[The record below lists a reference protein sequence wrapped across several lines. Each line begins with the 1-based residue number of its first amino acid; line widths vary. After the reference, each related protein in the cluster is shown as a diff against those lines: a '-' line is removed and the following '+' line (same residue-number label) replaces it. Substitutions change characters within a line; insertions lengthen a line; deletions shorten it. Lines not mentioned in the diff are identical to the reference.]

1 MTKSQTSILLTSFR
15 FSDQRNRK
23 SEAETER
30 LKNELT
36 EQVQLI
42 QEHRALITELAD
54 ALYVQ
59 RGSVVEDPLIQ
70 CARKATK

>member
-15 FSDQRNRK
+15 FSCQRNRK
-23 SEAETER
+23 SEAETKR

-42 QEHRALITELAD
+42 QEHRALRKILAGYIS
-54 ALYVQ
+54 L
-59 RGSVVEDPLIQ
+59 G
-70 CARKATK
+70 